1 MYLVA
6 DAESREYALKV
17 MNASTPDTV
26 KEIERE
32 LKLLKIIWQNSMS
45 ALLWRAASM
54 SWMQGQRLL
63 QRVPG

>member
-54 SWMQGQRLL
+54 S
-63 QRVPG
+63 